1 MKRKM
6 LKLIAVLICVAT
18 LLTSGALMCSA
29 AVITDGE
36 SFYLAGDAN
45 GDGKV
50 DILDLINLKKK
61 SADESVTASPATDFD
76 GDSAISSDDLVAV
89 KKILLGADGSMW
101 SAIYK

>member
-1 MKRKM
+1 MKKQLLRFF
-6 LKLIAVLICVAT
+6 VL
-18 LLTSGALMCSA
+18 ALVSILAFGSLVCSA
-29 AVITDGE
+29 AVITDGTN
-36 SFYLAGDAN
+36 FYLAGDAN

-61 SADESVTASPATDFD
+61 SADENITLSPATDFD